1 MKHKLDE
8 KTALAII
15 FANTRRKPPSR
26 KEDILTIAKCFDF
39 LEGLYKSRKAVIEKV
54 DLSNEMIR
62 QFLTAL
68 KLPKE
73 IQNMIAQRKIDSVD
87 AVRNLATI
95 DGRDKQIETA
105 KLYASLQSKDARDI
119 NRIIKGGKISTK
131 EAKKIIDKTKP
142 KGFHVFVM
150 DFDDD
155 TYKTI
160 IRVASSRKTK
170 PAELVKKIVTD
181 WLDKIRKKQGY
192 I

>member
-1 MKHKLDE
+1 MKYKLDE
-8 KTALAII
+8 ETALAII
-15 FANTRRKPPSR
+15 FANTRRKPQNR
-26 KEDILTIAKCFDF
+26 KEDILTIAKCFDY

-95 DGRDKQIETA
+95 DGKDKQIETA
-105 KLYASLQSKDARDI
+105 KLYANLQSNDARDI

-131 EAKKIIDKTKP
+131 EAEKIINKAKP
-142 KGFHVFVM
+142 KGVHIFVM

-160 IRVASSRKTK
+160 IKAASSRKIK
-170 PAELVKKIVTD
+170 PAELIKKIVTD
-181 WLDKIRKKQGY
+181 WFDKIRKN
-192 I
+192 

>member
-8 KTALAII
+8 ETALAII
-15 FANTRRKPPSR
+15 FANTRRKPQNR
-26 KEDILTIAKCFDF
+26 KEDILTIAKCFDY
-39 LEGLYKSRKAVIEKV
+39 LVELYKSKKAVTEKV
-54 DLSNEMIR
+54 DLSDEMIR
-62 QFLTAL
+62 QFLTTL
-68 KLPKE
+68 KLPTE

-95 DGRDKQIETA
+95 RDKEKQIETA

-119 NRIIKGGKISTK
+119 NRIIKGDKISTK
-131 EAKKIIDKTKP
+131 EAKKIIDKAKP
-142 KGFHVFVM
+142 KGLNIFVM

-160 IRVASSRKTK
+160 MKEASSRKIK

-181 WLDKIRKKQGY
+181 WLDEN
-192 I
+192 